1 MSDTLAKPPGTP
13 YGSVVEGQG
22 IVTRYKLPE
31 LVPARMLNEQ
41 SYCPR
46 LAYLE
51 WVQRDF
57 ADNADTVDG
66 SFQHR
71 RVNRESGD
79 LPPAATLTHETFHAR
94 SVELSSPT
102 LGLIARMDLLE
113 AEGKTVTP
121 IDYKRS
127 RAPDLPE
134 GAWEPERVQ
143 LCVQAM
149 LLEEHGYTVPHGE
162 LYFVASKKRV
172 SIAID
177 EALRARTLELLAELR
192 ANAELPHAP
201 PPLVDSPKCPRCSL
215 VAICL
220 PDETNLLRE
229 AEAEAKASEATAT
242 AADQPADTPTP
253 FVPHARVRTLV
264 PARDDALPLYVHTA
278 GTRVGR
284 TGAELVIEP
293 REGEKQR
300 VRIGHTSHLA
310 LFGNVQVSTQAI
322 QDLCDRG
329 INIAYLSSGG
339 WLKAITRGMDH
350 KNVELRRAQF
360 AAAASPDRCLTL
372 AKSIV
377 AAKIRNSRTIIRRN
391 ATEPPPHTLL
401 RLRELAKAAEE
412 AESLET
418 LLGLEG
424 TAARLYFQAYAGL
437 LQPPVEEGQSAP
449 AAFDFEGRNRRPP
462 KDPVNCMLSMGYAL
476 LVKDLVVAAM
486 AVGFDPYM
494 GFYHQPRYG
503 RPALALDMMEELR
516 PIVVDSIVLSAI
528 NTGALQAGDFL
539 RRAGAV
545 TFTNTGKGKFLRA
558 YERRMDEEITHPIF
572 QYRISYRRILEVQLR
587 LLARVLTG
595 ELTHYPPFTTR

>member
-1 MSDTLAKPPGTP
+1 MSDSPANPPDTEHRPEAAEPGLLM
-13 YGSVVEGQG
+13 
-22 IVTRYKLPE
+22 RYRLPE

-51 WVQRDF
+51 WVQGDF
-57 ADNADTVDG
+57 ADNADTIDG
-66 SFQHR
+66 TFQHR
-71 RVNRESGD
+71 RVNKESGD
-79 LPPAATLTHETFHAR
+79 LPPADAPDHETFHAR
-94 SVELSSPT
+94 SVELSSPR

-127 RAPDLPE
+127 RAPNLPE

-149 LLEEHGYTVPHGE
+149 LLEEHGYIVPHGE

-220 PDETNLLRE
+220 PDETNLLRQ
-229 AEAEAKASEATAT
+229 AEAEAQAEAAGTT
-242 AADQPADTPTP
+242 ETST
-253 FVPHARVRTLV
+253 FVPHARVRALV

-293 REGEKQR
+293 REGEKQH

-310 LFGNVQVSTQAI
+310 LFGNVQLSTQAI

-360 AAAASPDRCLTL
+360 AAAASADRCLTL
-372 AKSIV
+372 AKAIV
-377 AAKIRNSRTIIRRN
+377 SAKIRNSRTLLRRN
-391 ATEPPPHTLL
+391 ATEPPHPTLL
-401 RLRELAKAAEE
+401 RLRELAKSAEE

-424 TAARLYFQAYAGL
+424 TAARLYFQAYASL
-437 LQPPVEEGQSAP
+437 LQPPVEDGQPPP

-476 LVKDLVVAAM
+476 LVKDLVIAAM
-486 AVGFDPYM
+486 AVGFDPYL

-528 NTGALQAGDFL
+528 NTGTLQAGDFF

-545 TFTNTGKGKFLRA
+545 AFTNSGRSKFLRA

-587 LLARVLTG
+587 LLARSLTG
-595 ELTHYPPFTTR
+595 ELAHYPPFTTR